1 MKDRKGFAAVAAVV
15 FLGTLA
21 LGCFCVRSLPFGY
34 TECALL
40 YLSAVI
46 AVSALWIGRNK

>member
-1 MKDRKGFAAVAAVV
+1 MKGWKGFSAAAAGV

-40 YLSAVI
+40 YHSAVI